1 MKGSFFQK
9 VFCGLLISALL
20 LTAACSTG
28 TIAKS
33 TSSPTPSTEEQDPE
47 FWRMWQNRRGVS
59 G

>member
-1 MKGSFFQK
+1 MKVSFFQK
-9 VFCGLLISALL
+9 VICGLLAGALL

-33 TSSPTPSTEEQDPE
+33 ASSPTPGTEEQDPE